1 MTNPIINNANTA
13 TQCAAT
19 DAAVAMA
26 STGAADLEKETPPA
40 PTVQTPGVKLELA
53 VDSGFSQ
60 TDKITNNGQVNVSG
74 ISQRQFAVALG
85 TASNHICQVER
96 DHCIPGAKLLRGMR
110 EQFGIDIN
118 WLLSGETDY
127 VATTLLERE
136 VDKLIRQFQ
145 AADPSARAMLLQTAS
160 FTAAASR

>member
-1 MTNPIINNANTA
+1 
-13 TQCAAT
+13 
-19 DAAVAMA
+19 
-26 STGAADLEKETPPA
+26 
-40 PTVQTPGVKLELA
+40 
-53 VDSGFSQ
+53 
-60 TDKITNNGQVNVSG
+60 
-74 ISQRQFAVALG
+74 
-85 TASNHICQVER
+85 
-96 DHCIPGAKLLRGMR
+96 MR

>member
-1 MTNPIINNANTA
+1 MSSHSKHRMLDENIAQGGTLIHSEQGMSP
-13 TQCAAT
+13 CR
-19 DAAVAMA
+19 A
-26 STGAADLEKETPPA
+26 SLGRRLKS
-40 PTVQTPGVKLELA
+40 VRLQL
-53 VDSGFSQ
+53 
-60 TDKITNNGQVNVSG
+60 G